1 MSTIKSLRSYT
12 AALLFAGLPF
22 GTFASDKPAIP
33 LFPKENTISSN
44 ENFYQDNRGKRQ
56 ERGKERKKPDV
67 KEVPQSRRQ
76 EKPGEV
82 KPGKRESEKRER
94 PSRDDRRRKD

>member
-12 AALLFAGLPF
+12 IALLILWLPI
-22 GTFASDKPAIP
+22 GSFASGTTSMP
-33 LFPKENTISSN
+33 LFFKENTMSSN
-44 ENFYQDNRGKRQ
+44 ENSYQDKRDKRQ

-82 KPGKRESEKRER
+82 KPGKRAPEKREH
-94 PSRDDRRRKD
+94 PSRGDRRRD

>member
-1 MSTIKSLRSYT
+1 MSTNKFLRSYT
-12 AALLFAGLPF
+12 AVLFLIGLPF
-22 GTFASDKPAIP
+22 GSFASYKP
-33 LFPKENTISSN
+33 TISLFSK
-44 ENFYQDNRGKRQ
+44 EDTFISGEHFYQDNRGKRQ
-56 ERGKERKKPDV
+56 DRGKERKRPDV

-82 KPGKRESEKRER
+82 KPGKREPEKRER

>member
-1 MSTIKSLRSYT
+1 MSTNKFLRSYT
-12 AALLFAGLPF
+12 AALLFVGLPF
-22 GTFASDKPAIP
+22 GSFASDKPAIP
-33 LFPKENTISSN
+33 LFSKEDIMISN
-44 ENFYQDNRGKRQ
+44 EHFYQDNRDKRQ

-82 KPGKRESEKRER
+82 KPGRRESEKRER

>member
-1 MSTIKSLRSYT
+1 MW
-12 AALLFAGLPF
+12 LPI
-22 GTFASDKPAIP
+22 GTFASDNTSIP
-33 LFPKENTISSN
+33 LFSKENAISSN
-44 ENFYQDNRGKRQ
+44 ENFYQDKRDKRQ

-82 KPGKRESEKRER
+82 KPGKRESDKRER
-94 PSRDDRRRKD
+94 PSRDDRRRRD